1 MVAKLAGMTGV
12 VLALLAHR
20 WFNRGP
26 ELIRLMDLIDG
37 VSDEQEL
44 FEFMS
49 MLAKR
54 EVMPI
59 IRSMAT
65 LLLAIAVIRSSL
77 FLAGSGSP
85 K

>member
-1 MVAKLAGMTGV
+1 MAVV
-12 VLALLAHR
+12 VLARLAHR
-20 WFNRGP
+20 WWSRGP
-26 ELIRLMDLIDG
+26 ELMRLMDLTDG
-37 VSDEQEL
+37 VSIEENL

-77 FLAGSGSP
+77 FLAGS
-85 K
+85 